1 MMNIITLFVSVA
13 CVIHVSHGALSLRP
27 YNETAYSMFL
37 ANDFDG
43 NGVITRLELESS
55 FDKYDANGD
64 GKESRHEY
72 TEFICATSP
81 SLYQLSHYLFD
92 EYDMDGD
99 HHLVKTDYD
108 NLFDTMDS
116 DADGNITADEF
127 INYWEKVFPKYENVG
142 QHGQSLLH
150 GHSAC
155 H

>member
-1 MMNIITLFVSVA
+1 MNAITLLVSAA
-13 CVIHVSHGALSLRP
+13 CVIHASYGALSLRP

-37 ANDFDG
+37 ANDFDD

-64 GKESRHEY
+64 GRESRHEY
-72 TEFICATSP
+72 TEFICMTSP

-99 HHLVKTDYD
+99 HHLVKADYD
-108 NLFDTMDS
+108 HLFDKMDS
-116 DADGNITADEF
+116 DGDGSVTPDEF
-127 INYWEKVFPKYENVG
+127 INYWDLVFPKYENVG
-142 QHGQSLLH
+142 QHGQSHLH